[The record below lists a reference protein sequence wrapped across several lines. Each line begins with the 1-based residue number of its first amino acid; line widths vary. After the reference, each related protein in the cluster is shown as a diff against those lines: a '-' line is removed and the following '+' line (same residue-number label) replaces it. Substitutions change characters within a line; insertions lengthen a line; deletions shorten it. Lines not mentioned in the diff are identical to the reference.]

1 MRKGGQWARPEL
13 AETLKIPDGAG
24 QWPDAALTSAP
35 THSPEVQHPRPP
47 AEGAQWW
54 AEALH
59 SMFGAAKAAWWAAA
73 ANANNI
79 ASMTAVSHVRADFIR
94 DRADRLRYR

>member
-24 QWPDAALTSAP
+24 QLLDAALTSAP
-35 THSPEVQHPRPP
+35 THSPEVQHARPP
-47 AEGAQWW
+47 SEGAQWW

-59 SMFGAAKAAWWAAA
+59 STFGAAEAAWWAAA
-73 ANANNI
+73 ENANNI
-79 ASMTAVSHVRADFIR
+79 ASMTAVSHVRAGFIR
-94 DRADRLRYR
+94 DRADTWRYR